1 MLKLATRP
9 HRQPV
14 FRAELA
20 GRSAIITG
28 STSGIGLGIARAFA
42 QAGMQVMLNGFGD
55 AGEIEATRAG
65 LSEEFDVEV
74 AYSDADMTK
83 AADIA
88 RMIDEARMV
97 FGAVDVLVNN
107 AGIFHVEAV
116 DTTPVGKW
124 DATIAINL
132 SSAFH
137 AIRNILPDMKQRGWG
152 RIINIASALGLV
164 GSPNTAAY
172 AASKHG
178 TIGLTRTVA
187 LEVAELGI
195 TVNAICPG
203 YVKTPLA
210 EREIRHTAAQRGLPE
225 EKIAAEFLA
234 QVQPTKRFVTT
245 AEIGALATFHCTEA
259 AASITGAA
267 LPIDGGWTAR

>member
-1 MLKLATRP
+1 MLEIATKPRP
-9 HRQPV
+9 QPV
-14 FRAELA
+14 FGAELT
-20 GRSAIITG
+20 GRSAIVTG

-42 QAGMQVMLNGFGD
+42 AAGMRVMLNGFGD
-55 AGEIEATRAG
+55 AREIERTRAG
-65 LSEEFDVEV
+65 LSDEFDVEV
-74 AYSDADMTK
+74 VYSAADMTT

-88 RMIDEARMV
+88 RMVEEARAA

-116 DTTPVGKW
+116 DTTPVGTW
-124 DATIAINL
+124 DATMAINL

-137 AIRNILPDMKQRGWG
+137 TIRNVLPDMKQRGWG

-164 GSPNTAAY
+164 GSPNAAAY

-210 EREIRHTAAQRGLPE
+210 EREIRHAAAQRGLPE
-225 EKIAAEFLA
+225 EQVAAEFLA
-234 QVQPTKRFVTT
+234 EVQPTKRFVTT
-245 AEIGALATFHCTEA
+245 AEIGALATFLCTEA
-259 AASITGAA
+259 AASITGAS